1 MLSNWRFF
9 LAGLLLIGASGLAY
23 ALRPT
28 PIVEARDV
36 NLEHQIPTSFGEW
49 HEVRTGL
56 VQVDLAPR
64 GENGEEEAS
73 LRWPYDQ
80 TLTRVYQRADGQM
93 IMLALA
99 WGSKQRQEIKV
110 HRPELCY
117 AGQGLQIVEQRHVS
131 IDLSPGASVEA
142 NRLLTRNASRVEP
155 VTYWIRIGDN
165 IMAKGR
171 KVRVEI
177 FQQALHGRIP
187 DVRKGDAATVTS
199 EALAPKVSQVK
210 VDSIP
215 DDPFYAF
222 FVDVQVHPGVRP
234 GHYPVTVTAHG
245 RTARYDLK
253 IDDWGAAS
261 LSPR

>member
-9 LAGLLLIGASGLAY
+9 LTGLLLIVASGLAY
-23 ALRPT
+23 TLRPT

-117 AGQGLQIVEQRHVS
+117 AGQGLQIVEQRNVS
-131 IDLSPGASVEA
+131 IDLSPGGSVEA

-177 FQQALHGRIP
+177 FQQALRGRIP
-187 DVRKGDAATVTS
+187 DGILFR
-199 EALAPKVSQVK
+199 VSQ
-210 VDSIP
+210 
-215 DDPFYAF
+215 A
-222 FVDVQVHPGVRP
+222 
-234 GHYPVTVTAHG
+234 
-245 RTARYDLK
+245 
-253 IDDWGAAS
+253 
-261 LSPR
+261 LSPSASADASYEVQEAFIRELLSSVDQGGRRLLIGSVGGRS

>member
-187 DVRKGDAATVTS
+187 DGILFR
-199 EALAPKVSQVK
+199 VSQ
-210 VDSIP
+210 
-215 DDPFYAF
+215 A
-222 FVDVQVHPGVRP
+222 
-234 GHYPVTVTAHG
+234 
-245 RTARYDLK
+245 
-253 IDDWGAAS
+253 
-261 LSPR
+261 LSPSASADASYRVQEAFIRELLSSVDQGGRRLLIGSVGSGS

>member
-1 MLSNWRFF
+1 MVSNWRFF
-9 LAGLLLIGASGLAY
+9 LAGLLLVGASGLAY

-49 HEVRTGL
+49 HEVHTGL

-117 AGQGLQIVEQRHVS
+117 AGQGLQIVEQRNVS
-131 IDLSPGASVEA
+131 IELSTGGSVEA

-171 KVRVEI
+171 KVRIEI
-177 FQQALHGRIP
+177 FQQALRGRIP
-187 DVRKGDAATVTS
+187 DGILFR
-199 EALAPKVSQVK
+199 VSQALPPSGSADASYK
-210 VDSIP
+210 VQE
-215 DDPFYAF
+215 AF
-222 FVDVQVHPGVRP
+222 IRELLSSVDQG
-234 GHYPVTVTAHG
+234 G
-245 RTARYDLK
+245 RRLLIGSVGGGSSQT
-253 IDDWGAAS
+253 
-261 LSPR
+261 

>member
-1 MLSNWRFF
+1 MVSNWRFF
-9 LAGLLLIGASGLAY
+9 LAGLLLVGASGLAY

-28 PIVEARDV
+28 PMVEARDV

-131 IDLSPGASVEA
+131 LDLSPSASVEA

-165 IMAKGR
+165 IMARGR

-177 FQQALHGRIP
+177 FQQALRGRIP
-187 DVRKGDAATVTS
+187 DGILFR
-199 EALAPKVSQVK
+199 VSQALP
-210 VDSIP
+210 SGSAP
-215 DDPFYAF
+215 DTSYRVQDDFIRALYAAL
-222 FVDVQVHPGVRP
+222 DAG
-234 GHYPVTVTAHG
+234 G
-245 RTARYDLK
+245 RRLVV
-253 IDDWGAAS
+253 GANNG
-261 LSPR
+261 

>member
-1 MLSNWRFF
+1 MLSNWRYV

-23 ALRPT
+23 ALRPI
-28 PIVEARDV
+28 PVVEARDV

-93 IMLALA
+93 VMLALA

-131 IDLSPGASVEA
+131 IDLPPNASVEA

-177 FQQALHGRIP
+177 FQQALRGRIP
-187 DVRKGDAATVTS
+187 DGILFR
-199 EALAPKVSQVK
+199 VSQALPPSGSADGSYQVQDAFIRALLSSI
-210 VDSIP
+210 DSAGKRLLVGNTGP
-215 DDPFYAF
+215 
-222 FVDVQVHPGVRP
+222 
-234 GHYPVTVTAHG
+234 
-245 RTARYDLK
+245 
-253 IDDWGAAS
+253 S
-261 LSPR
+261 